1 MGRTGPKARRRGPGF
16 SETEMFDVFSRGN
29 YVESVRTRRELES
42 LAGELLARLGPEGF
56 GKKRLT
62 AIRSIHFLPKLSGGP
77 EFSCTLSKTLTAKGH
92 P

>member
-1 MGRTGPKARRRGPGF
+1 MGRTGPKAPGKGPAF
-16 SETEMFDVFSRGN
+16 SEMEMFDVFSRGN
-29 YVESVRTRRELES
+29 YVESVRTRRELEN
-42 LAGELLARLGPEGF
+42 LAEDLLARLGPEGF

-77 EFSCTLSKTLTAKGH
+77 EFSGTLSKTLTPKGH